1 VTELPTKFE
10 IMQASLD
17 KMSTGIGAIS
27 TIGNAFNDLKGIGED
42 LAEAFSG
49 EMDAWDS
56 LMTVFNSGIGIMQT
70 VIGVMEAINTL
81 QELSSTLSKKKVVE
95 QAAETTAVVTGKAA
109 ESQAN
114 IQEAGTSMLSA
125 GADASES
132 AAKAGKAVSWIPIV
146 GPVLAVAAIAAVLGA
161 TLAAMSKA
169 KSAGNFSTGGIVPG
183 NSYSG
188 DNLSIGVNS
197 QELVLNRAQTSNL
210 ASQLQSNN
218 QQGGGSSSSFVTGE
232 NIVLGV
238 NNFLGRSGQ
247 GEIVTTSML
256 RRAGI
261 NL

>member
-10 IMQASLD
+10 MMQEALD
-17 KMSTGIGAIS
+17 NMSTGVGAIS

-42 LAEAFSG
+42 LASAFSG

-81 QELSSTLSKKKVVE
+81 QSLSSDLSKKKVAD
-95 QAAETTAVVTGKAA
+95 QAAETTAVVTGKSTEAA
-109 ESQAN
+109 AN
-114 IQEAGTSMLSA
+114 LQEAETSMTAA
-125 GADASES
+125 GANAAQSSS
-132 AAKAGKAVSWIPIV
+132 AAGKAVAGIPIV
-146 GPVLAVAAIAAVLGA
+146 GPILAVAAIAAVLAA
-161 TLAAMSKA
+161 TFAAMSKA
-169 KSAGNFSTGGIVPG
+169 KSAGKFASGGVVGG

-188 DNLSIGVNS
+188 DRLMAYVNS
-197 QELVLNRAQTSNL
+197 GETILNPQQADKAMNGIE
-210 ASQLQSNN
+210 ANK
-218 QQGGGSSSSFVTGE
+218 QQGGGASSSFVTGE